1 MFSYVSIRTETFG
14 NSETG
19 EFLKIGYSVGDTY
32 VQRGGMWVGE
42 DKDPG

>member
-1 MFSYVSIRTETFG
+1 MFSYVSIRMGTFG
-14 NSETG
+14 NSETS

-42 DKDPG
+42 DKFPG